1 MSNEGTTLVVYCIE
15 ETTVNFTNQ
24 MWKNPFYQWIRLY
37 CRERIKFDKGK
48 ANRKENDKCYNS
60 KYRYKPEYCLEQN
73 LSTQKAYDEQFEWFN
88 KRLGGSDF
96 HKEFKDWFIFHPRS
110 WVTNKKEKKLHEMLE
125 PTNNIK
131 LTDNAKD
138 RQIQV
143 HNRMDLASFAQDF
156 GEALWRTLFY
166 YFSDYNA
173 SYDTT
178 MKIHDITFMAMG
190 ETGAKV
196 MAYLKSINQTNPK
209 KVYYYNMDVHGL
221 LKILEDFK
229 KRYEELMKKNLGD
242 TVKCPQSTVAPTADP
257 CNNMKIQ

>member
-37 CRERIKFDKGK
+37 CRERIKFDKKKG
-48 ANRKENDKCYNS
+48 NRKVNDPCYNS
-60 KYRYKPEYCLEQN
+60 VRWKPTYCLEQN

-88 KRLGGSDF
+88 KRLRGNDF
-96 HKEFKDWFIFHPRS
+96 HKEFEDWFIFHPRS

-131 LTDNAKD
+131 LTDNAVD
-138 RQIQV
+138 RQKQV
-143 HNRMDLASFAQDF
+143 HNRMDLASAAQDF
-156 GEALWRTLFY
+156 GEALWDKLFDN
-166 YFSDYNA
+166 FVDGYNPI
-173 SYDTT
+173 
-178 MKIHDITFMAMG
+178 MKIYSIIFMVLDRV
-190 ETGAKV
+190 EV
-196 MAYLKSINQTNPK
+196 ISYLKTINQTNPK
-209 KVYYYNMDVHGL
+209 KVYDYNMDVHGL

-229 KRYEELMKKNLGD
+229 KRYEELMKKNLGN